1 MYVQEHDGIFFILFL
16 FFVFFL
22 PQIVKYFIDAKTFI
36 KVKFVYP
43 NNTESVELMSSF
55 FDEENLPT
63 EFGGKALL
71 QYNHEEFSK
80 QMNQD
85 DVKTANFWGLVHNNN
100 NQQHASNGFSGAEIA
115 PEPIQTNP

>member
-1 MYVQEHDGIFFILFL
+1 MCRNMMAFSSFCFSFYV
-16 FFVFFL
+16 V
-22 PQIVKYFIDAKTFI
+22 PQIVKYFIDAKTFV

-43 NNTESVELMSSF
+43 KNPESVELMSTF

-71 QYNHEEFSK
+71 QYNYEEFSK

-85 DVKTANFWGLVHNNN
+85 DVKTANFWGLGHSNN
-100 NQQHASNGFSGAEIA
+100 NQLHVSNGFSGAEIA
-115 PEPIQTNP
+115 PEPSQTHP

>member
-1 MYVQEHDGIFFILFL
+1 MMSVLL
-16 FFVFFL
+16 VVL
-22 PQIVKYFIDAKTFI
+22 QIVKYFIDAKTFT

-43 NNTESVELMSSF
+43 KNTESVELMSSF

-80 QMNQD
+80 QMSQD
-85 DVKTANFWGLVHNNN
+85 DAKTAGFWGLVSRSNNN
-100 NQQHASNGFSGAEIA
+100 NNHQQQQSSSGFSGAEIA
-115 PEPIQTNP
+115 PEPIQTNPQTVAL